1 MADNLRGVEA
11 VYRIIDALKTELLSN
26 DFCNKV
32 TLGTLTEI
40 DLAKM
45 TVFPLSHITLD
56 TVTHNENTLSFSITI
71 YNLDIVEISKDLP
84 ANDIYGND
92 NLVYIWTNQLY
103 VINRLVS
110 RIKQSTIYN
119 DGWELENIPVSDF
132 INKEIENMLAGF
144 QTTIVITVPNDI
156 SKC

>member
-45 TVFPLSHITLD
+45 TIFPLSHITLD

-84 ANDIYGND
+84 ADDIYGND

-119 DGWELENIPVSDF
+119 DGWELENIPISDF
-132 INKEIENMLAGF
+132 INKEMENMLAGF

>member
-11 VYRIIDALKTELLSN
+11 VYRIVDALKTELLSN
-26 DFCNKV
+26 DFCSKV
-32 TLGTLTEI
+32 TMGTLTEI

-45 TVFPLSHITLD
+45 TIFPLAHITLES
-56 TVTHNENTLSFSITI
+56 VTHSENTLSFAITI
-71 YNLDIVEISKDLP
+71 FNLDIVEISKDLP
-84 ANDIYGND
+84 ADDIYGND

-132 INKEIENMLAGF
+132 INKEMENMLAGF
-144 QTTIVITVPNDI
+144 QTTINITVPNDI